1 MQQTRLLTKIQA
13 ARICA
18 KWPSQF
24 PSNCLRVGEDKQTC
38 ISDSITEA
46 TLSSLNSLKLHH
58 TLPKRTKQT
67 YKHLIK
73 ANPFDSSSNIQKD
86 QPFRT
91 YRTVG
96 HQKQMLS
103 ILFRLL
109 NQNVEY
115 MLCLKDAVIQGYKQ
129 PHLGENK
136 HRSTHKMCP
145 CDQKTKSQLQGP

>member
-1 MQQTRLLTKIQA
+1 MQLGGDILVISQEGLLWMQQTRLLTKIQA

-86 QPFRT
+86 QPFKA

-103 ILFRLL
+103 ILFQLL
-109 NQNVEY
+109 N
-115 MLCLKDAVIQGYKQ
+115 
-129 PHLGENK
+129 
-136 HRSTHKMCP
+136 
-145 CDQKTKSQLQGP
+145 

>member
-24 PSNCLRVGEDKQTC
+24 PSNWLPVGEDKQIC

-46 TLSSLNSLKLHH
+46 TLPSLNSLRLHH
-58 TLPKRTKQT
+58 TQPKRTKQT
-67 YKHLIK
+67 NKHLIK
-73 ANPFDSSSNIQKD
+73 KNPFDSNIQKD

-96 HQKQMLS
+96 HQKHMLS

-115 MLCLKDAVIQGYKQ
+115 ILCLKDAVIQGYKQ
-129 PHLGENK
+129 PHLEETK

-145 CDQKTKSQLQGP
+145 CDQKTKSQFQGP